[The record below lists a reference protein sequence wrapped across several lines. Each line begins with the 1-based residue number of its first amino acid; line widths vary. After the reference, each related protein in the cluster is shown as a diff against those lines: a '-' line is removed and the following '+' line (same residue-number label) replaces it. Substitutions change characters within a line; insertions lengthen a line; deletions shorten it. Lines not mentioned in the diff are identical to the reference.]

1 LRLVGSGGPPLCVL
15 DDYPYES
22 AEHQL
27 APGHT
32 LCMIT
37 DGVTEAMD
45 TKGELYGAGRLSA
58 LLARLPTFDPARVVN
73 EIETSVA
80 EFARGAEPADD
91 LTVLALQWRGGGS

>member
-1 LRLVGSGGPPLCVL
+1 
-15 DDYPYES
+15 
-22 AEHQL
+22 
-27 APGHT
+27 
-32 LCMIT
+32 MIT

-45 TKGELYGAGRLSA
+45 TKGELYGAGRLLA
-58 LLARLPTFDPARVVN
+58 LLARLPTFDPALVVN